1 VRIRAGLLAA
11 SLAFCAAGDARAQAD
26 PAKQGELIFN
36 IGGCTSCHTAKGGQ
50 LLAGGDPLRTPFGSF
65 YPPNITPDPETGIG
79 GWSEADLAR
88 AMREGKAPDGTPFYP
103 SFPYTSYT
111 HLTDED
117 VRALKAYLDT
127 VPPVRQPSKPHELGF
142 PYSQR
147 WGLHAWQLAFFEP
160 ARFQPDPAKDAVWN
174 RGAYLVEGPGHCQEC
189 HTPRNLAG
197 ARQADRAFAGGPDP
211 SDATGKKTI
220 PNITQDPDVGLGK
233 WEESDIVTVL
243 TLGMLPDGDFIG
255 GEMAKVVTNA
265 TGKLPPEDVQ
275 AIATYLKSLPARR

>member
-1 VRIRAGLLAA
+1 VRAA
-11 SLAFCAAGDARAQAD
+11 SLAAGLVLALASGPAGAQAD
-26 PAKQGELIFN
+26 PARQGELIFN
-36 IGGCTSCHTAKGGQ
+36 IGGCTNCHTAKGGQ

-79 GWSEADLAR
+79 GWSEADFAR
-88 AMREGKAPDGTPFYP
+88 AMREGKAPDGSPFYP

-111 HLTDED
+111 RLTEAD

-127 VPPVRQPSKPHELGF
+127 IPPVRQPSKPHELGF

-160 ARFQPDPAKDAVWN
+160 ARFQPDPARDTAWN

-233 WEESDIVTVL
+233 WGESDIVTVL
-243 TLGMLPDGDFIG
+243 TLGMLPDGDFVG

>member
-1 VRIRAGLLAA
+1 MPGSSPSSSRPA
-11 SLAFCAAGDARAQAD
+11 SS
-26 PAKQGELIFN
+26 LI
-36 IGGCTSCHTAKGGQ
+36 
-50 LLAGGDPLRTPFGSF
+50 PPRTPSGTAAPTSWKG
-65 YPPNITPDPETGIG
+65 PAT
-79 GWSEADLAR
+79 AR
-88 AMREGKAPDGTPFYP
+88 SATR
-103 SFPYTSYT
+103 
-111 HLTDED
+111 
-117 VRALKAYLDT
+117 
-127 VPPVRQPSKPHELGF
+127 
-142 PYSQR
+142 
-147 WGLHAWQLAFFEP
+147 P
-160 ARFQPDPAKDAVWN
+160 AISP
-174 RGAYLVEGPGHCQEC
+174 
-189 HTPRNLAG
+189 G

>member
-160 ARFQPDPAKDAVWN
+160 ARFQPDPARDAVWN
-174 RGAYLVEGPGHCQEC
+174 RGAYLVAGPGHCQEC